1 MKEYVSTRV
10 GLKRVCLLVDT
21 KWGMKPRDH
30 ELIDLM
36 ERYVYYF
43 QGLGQNVC
51 DVCNGRF
58 SI

>member
-1 MKEYVSTRV
+1 MPLFMHIFKVKEYVATRV

-36 ERYVYYF
+36 ERYIYY
-43 QGLGQNVC
+43 
-51 DVCNGRF
+51 
-58 SI
+58 